1 MMAWLGTVAFSAV
14 AVAALVWGARRR
26 PPPPESPTPEAVF
39 AAERQDLL
47 ADATAQALPQET
59 VAALEEELALD
70 VADVSSTP
78 PAAASE
84 RTTAPT
90 PAALFGGALAL
101 AALALALYGLWGEPQ
116 ARLLADSAQL
126 MAGEMPPERL
136 AELVAALAARTWRE
150 PEDGDA
156 WFHLGHARL
165 RQRDF
170 DGAAAAFA
178 SLHSLVGAQLQVDVA
193 WAQASYLAAGGT
205 VGPDTQA
212 IVDRVFAE
220 HPEHPEM
227 LELLAM
233 AALRQNDF
241 ADGAWFLARALR
253 QPLTVGRRALLTETL
268 ALARRRLDP
277 QRPLIEV
284 TVTAAADAAPW
295 LMVFAR
301 PAGGGMP
308 LAVVRQPAQPTQT
321 VILDAANRMA
331 ADGFTTADRVEVV
344 ARLSRT
350 GTATDV
356 LAEAVSEPV
365 SPPEQPRVTLA
376 LAASA
381 QAEEPTADVA
391 QTR

>member
-1 MMAWLGTVAFSAV
+1 MMAWLGAVAFSAV

-26 PPPPESPTPEAVF
+26 PPRPESPTPEAVF

-70 VADVSSTP
+70 VADVSSAP
-78 PAAASE
+78 PAASV

-116 ARLLADSAQL
+116 ASLLADSAQL

-178 SLHSLVGAQLQVDVA
+178 SLHSLVGAQLQVDIA

-205 VGPDTQA
+205 VGPATQA

-241 ADGAWFLARALR
+241 AGGAWFLARALR

-301 PAGGGMP
+301 PVGGGMP

-331 ADGFTTADRVEVV
+331 GDGLADANRVEVV

-356 LAEAVSEPV
+356 LAEAISEPV
-365 SPPEQPRVTLA
+365 SPAEQPRVTLA

>member
-1 MMAWLGTVAFSAV
+1 MIAWIGAVAFAAL
-14 AVAALVWGARRR
+14 AVAAMVWGARRR
-26 PPPPESPTPEAVF
+26 PPRPESPTPEAVF
-39 AAERQDLL
+39 AAERQELL
-47 ADATAQALPQET
+47 VDATAQALPQET

-70 VADVSSTP
+70 VADVSSAP
-78 PAAASE
+78 PAASG
-84 RTTAPT
+84 RVTAPP
-90 PAALFGGALAL
+90 PAALLGGALAL
-101 AALALALYGLWGEPQ
+101 AALALALYGLWGEPR

-126 MAGEMPPERL
+126 MAGDMPPEQLTEL
-136 AELVAALAARTWRE
+136 AAALAARTWRE

-165 RQRDF
+165 RQQDF

-241 ADGAWFLARALR
+241 TGGAWLLARTLR
-253 QPLTVGRRALLTETL
+253 QPLTAGRRALLTETL

-284 TVTAAADAAPW
+284 TVTAAADAAAW

-301 PAGGGMP
+301 PVGGGMP
-308 LAVVRQPAQPTQT
+308 LAVVRQPTQPTQT
-321 VILDAANRMA
+321 VTLDAANRMA
-331 ADGFTTADRVEVV
+331 AEGFASTDRVEVV
-344 ARLSRT
+344 ARLSHT
-350 GTATDV
+350 GTATEV

-365 SPPEQPRVTLA
+365 SPAEQPCVTLA
-376 LAASA
+376 LAGSTTTATTEGSA
-381 QAEEPTADVA
+381 NVD
-391 QTR
+391 TR